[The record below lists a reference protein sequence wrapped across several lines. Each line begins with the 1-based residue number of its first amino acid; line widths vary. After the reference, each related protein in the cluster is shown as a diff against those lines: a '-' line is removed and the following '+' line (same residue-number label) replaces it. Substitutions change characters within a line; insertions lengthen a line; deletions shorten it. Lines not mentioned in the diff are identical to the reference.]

1 MTNEEMAKASELA
14 QKVKDQFYKYN
25 VKADD
30 IVKAL
35 QSDKA
40 LKLDAAGAKKFV
52 YVTLGMGH
60 LLKGEKK

>member
-25 VKADD
+25 VPADQ
-30 IVKAL
+30 IVKQL
-35 QSDKA
+35 QADKG